1 MIGIAWVLDGADKVP
16 DLFVDVAEM
25 ERRKTALEPGKA

>member
-1 MIGIAWVLDGADKVP
+1 MIAIAWVLDRADNVP
-16 DLFVDVAEM
+16 DLFVDVAEI